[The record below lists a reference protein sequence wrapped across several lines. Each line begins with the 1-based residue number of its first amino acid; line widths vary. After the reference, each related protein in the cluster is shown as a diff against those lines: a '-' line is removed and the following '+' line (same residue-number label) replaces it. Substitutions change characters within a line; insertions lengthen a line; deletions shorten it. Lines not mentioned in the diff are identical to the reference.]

1 MILSK
6 VKTDKNRGSR
16 RWVEEGVTGGD
27 GRSGDA
33 ADEERRW
40 SEVNE
45 EERSVGSMF
54 GERERERESA
64 WDIIGNFWNSK
75 RGKIFFYSVLSLE
88 SVYLRLL

>member
-54 GERERERESA
+54 GERERERERVLG
-64 WDIIGNFWNSK
+64 ILLETFEIQKEG
-75 RGKIFFYSVLSLE
+75 RYSSTQ
-88 SVYLRLL
+88 SFR